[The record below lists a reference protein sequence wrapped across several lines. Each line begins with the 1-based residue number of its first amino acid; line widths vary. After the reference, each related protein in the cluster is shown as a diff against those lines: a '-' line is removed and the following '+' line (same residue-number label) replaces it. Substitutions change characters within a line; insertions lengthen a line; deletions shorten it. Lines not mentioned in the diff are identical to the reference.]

1 MINDR
6 HVASVNAAR
15 ADTEAFFAR
24 VENIVGAECLLTD
37 MQTRRLY
44 STDFSEIE
52 MQTAIAVIRPKST
65 QEISAIV
72 KAAAETGVALTARG
86 GGMSYTL
93 GYVPRDENTAVLDMT
108 SMNAIRIHAEDRLI
122 EIEPGATWAQVH
134 EALRPTGL
142 RIGCMGTMSGI
153 AATVGGGL
161 GNNATGHGRGD
172 ITDDLMGLEVVLGDG
187 DIILTGALATN
198 PERPVLR
205 SYGPDLTGLFTHDAG
220 AFGVKTKAV
229 FRLHPQPRGVA
240 FVCYGFAK
248 TNDLV
253 RALCDVERLGVMA
266 SNMAFSHYHHR
277 LFASLKPATEE
288 AKAVAHE
295 VMQTAP
301 SKLRGVLSLLS
312 LARPGGFNY
321 LLKWPFST
329 FGVIDAYDQATADKM
344 ARAAGAVMRRY
355 GGVKLPSSLGVAFR
369 AQPYMPIERLM
380 IGVDGECT
388 IPTNCGVALSQSETL
403 LKAVEDFFAEND
415 ADMKAYGVTW
425 TRLFLTNKGGFGME
439 PILYWEDRPNALR
452 MAQLSSKRRA
462 EFETKPENKS
472 SRDFALDL
480 RRRLVDRVDELH
492 PYHFQIGKYYDYH
505 SALQSGAAWQ
515 ALVSIKDILDPSGLM
530 NPGGLGLR

>member
-344 ARAAGAVMRRY
+344 ARAAGGVMRRY

-462 EFETKPENKS
+462 EFEAKPENKS